1 MTRERVLFSSASESG
16 VVKKIAMADTSSEG
30 LPRKPARS
38 VIGWSEPVDFVDWG
52 ILRLNAKVDT
62 GARTSALH
70 VENVEYLSESQVRFD
85 VVLSRKNSHR
95 RKSVTARVS
104 RWGRVRSSSGDYSE
118 RCFVKTRVRIGPVE
132 KRIEISLISR
142 ETMIYRMLI
151 GREALD
157 RDFLVDVSRRS
168 VHAPKKKLNKLKKT
182 KR

>member
-1 MTRERVLFSSASESG
+1 MKSAAAESG
-16 VVKKIAMADTSSEG
+16 DAGNSRKSS
-30 LPRKPARS
+30 RS
-38 VIGWSEPVDFVDWG
+38 VIGWSESVDFIDWG
-52 ILRLNAKVDT
+52 IRRLNAKVDT

-70 VENVEYLSESQVRFD
+70 VENLEYLADGRVRFD
-85 VVLSRKNSHR
+85 VVLSRKNANR

-104 RWGRVRSSSGDYSE
+104 RWSKVRSSSGHYTE
-118 RCFVKTRVRIGPVE
+118 RCFVKTQVRIGPIE

-157 RDFLVDVSRRS
+157 RDFLVDVSHRGL
-168 VHAPKKKLNKLKKT
+168 HTPKKKLKKLKKT